1 MPLPIGEQPTYNNMK
16 KIVILGAGESGAGAA
31 VLAKKEGFDVFVSD
45 MSAIK
50 DKYKKMLDDHGIE
63 WEEKQHTEAKILA
76 ADEIIKSPGIPK
88 EAPMVKKAIDKG
100 IHIISEIEF
109 AATPTRR

>member
-1 MPLPIGEQPTYNNMK
+1 MK

-50 DKYKKMLDDHGIE
+50 DKYKKCLTTTI
-63 WEEKQHTEAKILA
+63 
-76 ADEIIKSPGIPK
+76 
-88 EAPMVKKAIDKG
+88 
-100 IHIISEIEF
+100 
-109 AATPTRR
+109 